1 MKLKAMEPALT
12 TYYQFC
18 CYWFWT
24 RSQFFFYC
32 AQHVSIQVYEIF
44 VWNTVTTLFVLFQF
58 ITTYHEILNNLAGL
72 HTWINHAHRREER
85 KNHDM
90 NIDVS
95 NALLFNSQD
104 FIGNSPYC
112 LSYNSCDVSLEN
124 LELDQP
130 IIP

>member
-1 MKLKAMEPALT
+1 MNKSW
-12 TYYQFC
+12 Y
-18 CYWFWT
+18 
-24 RSQFFFYC
+24 
-32 AQHVSIQVYEIF
+32 
-44 VWNTVTTLFVLFQF
+44 
-58 ITTYHEILNNLAGL
+58 
-72 HTWINHAHRREER
+72 RREER

-95 NALLFNSQD
+95 NALPFNSQD